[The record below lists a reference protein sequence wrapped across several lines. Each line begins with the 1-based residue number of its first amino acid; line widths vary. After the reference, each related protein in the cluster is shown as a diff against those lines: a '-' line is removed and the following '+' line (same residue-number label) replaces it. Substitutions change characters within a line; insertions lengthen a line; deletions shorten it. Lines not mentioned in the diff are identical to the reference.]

1 MDKKPT
7 WIWYPGDFEIYHH
20 LLLNTRREERLHY
33 WPAFW
38 RLDDC
43 YHNVRFRK
51 EVYCDTPEEMTV
63 YAHGIGHVMVDGRK
77 SAFRQPII
85 LSPGKHQI
93 EISIARTDGLPCVY
107 VDGERSV
114 SDSSWEAN
122 DFSFDWL
129 PAGCNDLYPSKEDD
143 PAIFAFQYTE
153 LKPLSIETREDGI
166 LYDFGQETFAVVSFE
181 QIQASG
187 VIQLFYGESIEEAL
201 DTEHS
206 ILIESVPA
214 GSEAHRCPPRA
225 FRYLFIQGAEIEQ
238 FSLTAMYEYLPFDRR
253 GCFTCSNEMI
263 NRIWDTAEYTFH
275 LNSREFFLDGI
286 KRDRWVWSG
295 DAYQS
300 YLINN
305 YLYFDADITKRTI
318 IALRGKDPIVKH
330 INTILDYSFYWIMSI
345 DAYYQATKDIDFI
358 TFIYPRMKSMM
369 DYCISLADDDG
380 FIRGREGDWVFIDW
394 AEIDKTGAVS
404 PEQMLFAESLKA
416 TWACGELLGQSEERY
431 MKHYELL
438 KDQIKAS
445 FWDEER
451 GAYID
456 SFESGKRNITRH
468 ANIFALLW
476 GYADAEQRESIIAN
490 VLLNDEVPQISTP
503 YFKFYELE
511 VMCNIGRLD
520 AVTDQIQS
528 YWGGMLQLGAT
539 TFWEEYNP
547 EVTDLE
553 RYGMYGDRYGK
564 SLCHAWGASPIY
576 LLGRYYLGVYSTSAG
591 YDTFVVEPQLGGLQW
606 MKGTV
611 HVNGGTV
618 SVEMTQ
624 QSLQVVTDQAGGTVR
639 INGKEYPLSKDI
651 PFILA
656 LKTAVQ

>member
-1 MDKKPT
+1 M

-20 LLLNTRREERLHY
+20 LLLNTRREERNYH

-43 YHNVRFRK
+43 YHNVLFRK
-51 EVYCDTPEEMTV
+51 QVYCDTPEEMTV

-77 SAFRQPII
+77 LPFRQPIS
-85 LSPGKHQI
+85 LASGNH
-93 EISIARTDGLPCVY
+93 EIMISVARTHGLPCVY
-107 VDGERSV
+107 VEGEQSA
-114 SDSSWEAN
+114 SNSSWEAN
-122 DFSFDWL
+122 DFSFEWL
-129 PAGCNDLYPSKEDD
+129 PAGCNGLYPNREDD
-143 PAIFAFQYTE
+143 PNIFAFHYE
-153 LKPLSIETREDGI
+153 EMKPISIETRQDGI
-166 LYDFGQETFAVVSFE
+166 LYDFGKETFAALWFE
-181 QIQASG
+181 HIQAPND
-187 VIQLFYGESIEEAL
+187 ILLFYGESRDEAL

-206 ILIESVPA
+206 ILIDTVPA
-214 GSEAHRCPPRA
+214 GSDTHRCPPRA
-225 FRYLFIQGAEIEQ
+225 FRYLFIQGAGTEQ
-238 FSLTAMYEYLPFDRR
+238 FIVTALYEFLPFDLR
-253 GCFTCSNEMI
+253 GSFTCSNEMI

-330 INTILDYSFYWIMSI
+330 INTILDYSFFWIMSI
-345 DAYYQATKDIDFI
+345 YAYYQATKDMDFI

-369 DYCISLADDDG
+369 DYCISLTDEDG

-404 PEQMLFAESLKA
+404 AEQMLFAESLKA
-416 TWACGELLGQSEERY
+416 AWSCGELLGHSEERY
-431 MKHYELL
+431 LKHYDQL
-438 KDQIKAS
+438 KEQIKAS

-476 GYADAEQRESIIAN
+476 GYADTEQRERIIAN
-490 VLLNDEVPQISTP
+490 VLLNDAVPQISTP

-511 VMCNIGRLD
+511 VMCNIGRLEY
-520 AVTDQIQS
+520 VTDQIQD

-547 EVTDLE
+547 AVTGLE

-564 SLCHAWGASPIY
+564 SLCHAWGASPVY
-576 LLGRYYLGVYSTSAG
+576 LLGRYYLGVYSTSEG
-591 YDTFVVEPQLGGLQW
+591 YDTFVVEPQLGGLEW

-611 HVNGGTV
+611 PVNGGTV
-618 SVEMTQ
+618 SVELTQ
-624 QSLQVVTDQAGGTVR
+624 ESLQIVTDHAGGTVR
-639 INGKEYPLSKDI
+639 IHGQEYPLSKDV
-651 PFILA
+651 PFKMKLN
-656 LKTAVQ
+656 

>member
-1 MDKKPT
+1 MNKKPM

-20 LLLNTRREERLHY
+20 LLLNTRREERNHY

-51 EVYCDTPEEMTV
+51 EVCCDAPEEMTV
-63 YAHGIGHVMVDGRK
+63 YARGIGHVMVDGHK
-77 SAFRQPII
+77 HPFRQPII
-85 LSPGKHQI
+85 LSAGNHEI
-93 EISIARTDGLPCVY
+93 VISIARTDGLPCVY

-122 DFSFDWL
+122 DFSFEWL
-129 PAGCNDLYPSKEDD
+129 PAGSNGLYMNREDD
-143 PAIFAFQYTE
+143 PNIFAFQYKV
-153 LKPLSIETREDGI
+153 LKPLSVEAGQDGI
-166 LYDFGQETFAVVSFE
+166 LYDFGQETFAALSFKH
-181 QIQASG
+181 IQAPNG
-187 VIQLFYGESIEEAL
+187 IQLFYGESIDEAL

-206 ILIESVPA
+206 ILIDTVPA
-214 GSEAHRCPPRA
+214 GSDTYRCPPRA
-225 FRYLFIQGAEIEQ
+225 FRYLFVQGVGTEQ
-238 FSLTAMYEYLPFDRR
+238 FMLTALYEFLPFDRR
-253 GCFTCSNEMI
+253 GSFTCSNEMI
-263 NRIWDTAEYTFH
+263 NRIWDMAEYTFH

-330 INTILDYSFYWIMSI
+330 INTILDYSFFWIMSI
-345 DAYYQATKDIDFI
+345 DAYYQATKDMDFI

-394 AEIDKTGAVS
+394 AEIDKIGAVS
-404 PEQMLFAESLKA
+404 AEQILFAESLKA
-416 TWACGELLGQSEERY
+416 TWACGELLGNGEERY
-431 MKHYELL
+431 IKRYDQL
-438 KDQIKAS
+438 KEQIKAS

-456 SFESGKRNITRH
+456 SFESGNRNITRH
-468 ANIFALLW
+468 TNIFALLW
-476 GYADAEQRESIIAN
+476 GYADTEQRESIIAN
-490 VLLNDEVPQISTP
+490 VLLNDAVPQISTP

-511 VMCNIGRLD
+511 VMCNIGRLGD
-520 AVTDQIQS
+520 VTDQIQD

-547 EVTDLE
+547 AVTDLE

-591 YDTFVVEPQLGGLQW
+591 YDTFVVEPRLGGLEW

-611 HVNGGTV
+611 PVNGGTV
-618 SVEMTQ
+618 SVELTQ
-624 QSLQVVTDQAGGTVR
+624 QSLEVVTDQSGGTVR
-639 INGKEYPLSKDI
+639 ILGREYPLMKDI
-651 PFILA
+651 PFIMNLM
-656 LKTAVQ
+656 